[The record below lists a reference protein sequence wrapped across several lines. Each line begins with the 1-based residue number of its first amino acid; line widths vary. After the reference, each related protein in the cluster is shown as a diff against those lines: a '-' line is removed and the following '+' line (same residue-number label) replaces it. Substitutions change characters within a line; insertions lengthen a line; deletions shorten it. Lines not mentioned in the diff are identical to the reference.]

1 MSARARGVSRLA
13 FQRITRI
20 TETPSFIFN
29 VINYPLR
36 SRTSD
41 ARASPFPSRSSSSS
55 PPSVQ
60 TDPWGISRV
69 TDRSFVMKYTI
80 TKDAEAEIQYEGK
93 EGNAGEKPRTVVE
106 VRPSIRPFAVASRRA
121 NANATPTM
129 KDDEDYRN

>member
-1 MSARARGVSRLA
+1 MFAHERRARVSVSISLLLLVA
-13 FQRITRI
+13 
-20 TETPSFIFN
+20 
-29 VINYPLR
+29 
-36 SRTSD
+36 
-41 ARASPFPSRSSSSS
+41 
-55 PPSVQ
+55 PSVQ
-60 TDPWGISRV
+60 THPWGISRV

-93 EGNAGEKPRTVVE
+93 EGIAGERPRTVVE